1 MLSRKSQGFRSA
13 ARKSPAVA
21 LALDDT
27 DFQAHPKDMN
37 GAYGYVQIGQ
47 QMLWKRGLIFPAF
60 YDLTHMQFL
69 GCHQQDYR
77 DSLAKNKSMLPLIL
91 EIQRKTAVIRADWF
105 IHRSS

>member
-1 MLSRKSQGFRSA
+1 MDHELELCYQENLKDSDLVQA
-13 ARKSPAVA
+13 KSPAVA

-60 YDLTHMQFL
+60 YDLTHAIS
-69 GCHQQDYR
+69 R
-77 DSLAKNKSMLPLIL
+77 LPPTGLSGFPR
-91 EIQRKTAVIRADWF
+91 EK
-105 IHRSS
+105 

>member
-1 MLSRKSQGFRSA
+1 MDHELELCYQENLKDLDLLHA
-13 ARKSPAVA
+13 KSPAVA

-60 YDLTHMQFL
+60 YDLTHME
-69 GCHQQDYR
+69 
-77 DSLAKNKSMLPLIL
+77 LPVATNRI
-91 EIQRKTAVIRADWF
+91 IGIPSRKINQCS
-105 IHRSS
+105 H